1 MQGTRAVI
9 HEVAEINLI
18 PGHEAD
24 FVAAV
29 AQAAPH
35 FKAARGCRSLA
46 LNRSVE
52 APQTYRLVVGWDT
65 IEDHMVHFR
74 ESEAFQAWR
83 ALAGPHFASPPRVEH
98 VETVLEA
105 FSQ

>member
-1 MQGTRAVI
+1 VI
-9 HEVAEINLI
+9 HEIAEITVL

-24 FVAAV
+24 FEAAV
-29 AQAAPH
+29 AEAARH
-35 FKAARGCRSLA
+35 FHAARGCRSLT

-52 APQTYRLVVGWDT
+52 APLTYRLVVGWDT
-65 IEDHMVHFR
+65 VEDHMVHFR

-83 ALAGPHFASPPRVEH
+83 ALAGPHFAAPPRVEH

>member
-1 MQGTRAVI
+1 MI
-9 HEVAEINLI
+9 HEIAEIEVI
-18 PGHEAD
+18 PGHEAE
-24 FVAAV
+24 FEAAV
-29 AQAAPH
+29 AEA
-35 FKAARGCRSLA
+35 AARFRGAQGCRSLA

-52 APQTYRLVVGWDT
+52 RPQTYRLVVGWDT

-74 ESEAFQAWR
+74 ESEAFQVWR
-83 ALAGPHFASPPRVEH
+83 GLVGPHFSSPPRVEH

>member
-1 MQGTRAVI
+1 MI
-9 HEVAEINLI
+9 HEIAEIEVM

-24 FVAAV
+24 FEAAV
-29 AQAAPH
+29 AKAAPH
-35 FKAARGCRSLA
+35 FQAARGCRSLA

-52 APQTYRLVVGWDT
+52 HPQKYRLVVGWDT

-83 ALAGPHFASPPRVEH
+83 GLAGPHFASPPRVEH
-98 VETVLEA
+98 LETVLEA

>member
-1 MQGTRAVI
+1 MI
-9 HEVAEINLI
+9 HEIAEITVL

-24 FVAAV
+24 FEAAV
-29 AQAAPH
+29 AEAARH
-35 FKAARGCRSLA
+35 FQVARGCRSLT

-52 APQTYRLVVGWDT
+52 APLTYRLVVGWDT
-65 IEDHMVHFR
+65 VEDHMVHFR

-83 ALAGPHFASPPRVEH
+83 ALAGPHFAGPPRVEH

>member
-1 MQGTRAVI
+1 MI
-9 HEVAEINLI
+9 HEIAEIDII
-18 PGHEAD
+18 PGHEAE
-24 FVAAV
+24 FEAAV
-29 AQAAPH
+29 AEAASR
-35 FKAARGCRSLA
+35 FRSARGCRSLA

-52 APQTYRLVVGWDT
+52 HPRKYRLVVGWDT

-74 ESEAFQAWR
+74 ESEAFQVWR
-83 ALAGPHFASPPRVEH
+83 GLVGPHFASPPQVEH